1 MQNDPRIFLLMAA
14 SFVVTILLFVFI
26 VRRSKPGRRLIWI
39 IVCSIATLAWLGVVK
54 GVVVVMISIVL
65 STGYVSNRLDGRRMG
80 KKIAL
85 SFNIQ
90 PNLFFSS
97 LEKVLPMYLHVLATM
112 DREGVGIEDAK
123 EISAPLII
131 QGLDVLESRFGQQAL
146 TDDAR
151 KKLDE
156 YVSKNETES
165 V

>member
-26 VRRSKPGRRLIWI
+26 VRRSKPERRMIWI
-39 IVCSIATLAWLGVVK
+39 IVCSIATLAWLGIVK
-54 GVVVVMISIVL
+54 GVVAVIISIAL

-90 PNLFFSS
+90 ANLFFSS
-97 LEKVLPMYLHVLATM
+97 LEQVLPMYLHVLATM

-123 EISAPLII
+123 EFSAPLII

-146 TDDAR
+146 MDDAR
-151 KKLDE
+151 KKLDD
-156 YVSKNETES
+156 YVSKKETES